1 MVLLLNIRGEKRP
14 GVTFNASKEMED
26 VQKCM
31 DLLKACETRYVIVR
45 RIDPV
50 YIAEHVLMQVADCG
64 SILVG

>member
-31 DLLKACETRYVIVR
+31 DLLKACETRYGVVQH
-45 RIDPV
+45 IDLV
-50 YIAEHVLMQVADCG
+50 YITDHLL
-64 SILVG
+64 I